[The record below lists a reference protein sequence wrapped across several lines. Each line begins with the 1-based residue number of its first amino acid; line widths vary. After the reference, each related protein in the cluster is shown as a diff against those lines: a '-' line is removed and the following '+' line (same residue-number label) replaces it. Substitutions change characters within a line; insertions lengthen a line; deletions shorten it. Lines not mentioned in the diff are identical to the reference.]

1 MTANANLSGLSMTD
15 TTTRPLKNKAD
26 VGQGGQFVSFLI
38 GERAYCVDIMSVR
51 EIKAWSTTT
60 VLPNAPDY
68 VRGVLNLRGTIVP
81 IHDLRI
87 RFGEGITKAGST
99 HVIVIVAVADRIA
112 GLLVDAV
119 SDILTVNQE
128 EVKPIP
134 VGSSTSKANYLSGLI
149 SISGELTAILDLERL
164 FEDSDASADT
174 QH

>member
-1 MTANANLSGLSMTD
+1 MTANENLSGLSISD
-15 TTTRPLKNKAD
+15 TVTPPLESKAD

-87 RFGEGITKAGST
+87 RFGEGMTEAGDT
-99 HVIVIVAVADRIA
+99 HVIVIVAVAERIA

-119 SDILTVNQE
+119 SDILTVNQDE
-128 EVKPIP
+128 TKPIP
-134 VGSSTSKANYLSGLI
+134 VGSSTSKTNYLSGLI
-149 SISGELTAILDLERL
+149 SINGELTAILDLERL
-164 FEDSDASADT
+164 FEGSDASTET

>member
-1 MTANANLSGLSMTD
+1 MTADANLSGLSMSDALPVTPNE
-15 TTTRPLKNKAD
+15 TTELSGA
-26 VGQGGQFVSFLI
+26 GQYVSFTI

-60 VLPNAPDY
+60 MLPNAPDY

-87 RFGEGITKAGST
+87 RFGEGATDAT
-99 HVIVIVAVADRIA
+99 EHHVIVIVAVADRIA

-119 SDILTVNQE
+119 SDILTVNSSDL
-128 EVKPIP
+128 KPVP
-134 VGSSTSKANYLSGLI
+134 QGSMSSGASFLDGLI
-149 SISGELTAILDLERL
+149 SVDGVLTAVLDLERL
-164 FEDSDASADT
+164 FDSSDTTAST